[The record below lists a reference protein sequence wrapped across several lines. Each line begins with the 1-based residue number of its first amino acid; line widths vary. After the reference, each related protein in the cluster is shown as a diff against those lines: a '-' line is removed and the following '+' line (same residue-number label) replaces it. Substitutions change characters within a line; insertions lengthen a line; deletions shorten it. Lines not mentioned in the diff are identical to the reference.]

1 LPSSG
6 RPASHEP
13 RWGTA
18 TLSASCECAALV
30 TPAIIATV
38 QSAPMNIV
46 RIIISALV
54 LGFSVPEIADI
65 IG

>member
-1 LPSSG
+1 
-6 RPASHEP
+6 
-13 RWGTA
+13 
-18 TLSASCECAALV
+18 LV

>member
-1 LPSSG
+1 
-6 RPASHEP
+6 
-13 RWGTA
+13 
-18 TLSASCECAALV
+18 LV

-54 LGFSVPEIADI
+54 RGFSVPEIADI
-65 IG
+65 VG